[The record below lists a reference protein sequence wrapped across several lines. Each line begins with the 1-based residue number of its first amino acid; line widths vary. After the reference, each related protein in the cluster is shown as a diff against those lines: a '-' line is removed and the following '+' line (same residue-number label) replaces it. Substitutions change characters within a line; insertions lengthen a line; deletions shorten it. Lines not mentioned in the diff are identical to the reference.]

1 MPEPTFENSR
11 AGKAEID
18 PVLLAESRKNIE
30 SYFDKNNTGRKR
42 IDAILD
48 RIGPMLKSEFIDGE
62 QIKASLEAC
71 VDVADKNEFVER
83 VLEAL
88 KPILYFHAERPED
101 FQREAVEATNLPLN
115 EILYYGV
122 DQDIIH
128 IHLKSVAE
136 LLKEHGKRDGITR
149 VEELL
154 EDGLRKL
161 AIVIGKNEDIKKVT
175 AKSWLCA
182 SKSGRRWLEELG
194 FVWDG
199 LISKEERELHFKDA
213 VNAKGE
219 PEKVAEM
226 HMDRD
231 EFLRKYGDK

>member
-1 MPEPTFENSR
+1 MANFENSR
-11 AGKAEID
+11 DREIEID
-18 PVLLAESRKNIE
+18 PTLLAESGKNIE
-30 SYFDKNNTGRKR
+30 SYFNKNNTGRER
-42 IDAILD
+42 IDAILAK
-48 RIGPMLKSEFIDGE
+48 IGPMLKSEFFDGE
-62 QIKASLEAC
+62 QIKVSLEAC
-71 VDVADKNEFVER
+71 VNVADKNEFVER

-88 KPILYFHAERPED
+88 KPILCFHAERPED
-101 FQREAVEATNLPLN
+101 FQREAAEATNLPLN

-136 LLKEHGKRDGITR
+136 LLKERGKKDGMAR

-161 AIVIGKNEDIKKVT
+161 AVVLEKNKDIQKVT

-182 SKSGRRWLEELG
+182 SKSGRRRLEQLG

-199 LISKEERELHFKDA
+199 LISGEEKELYFKDPA
-213 VNAKGE
+213 NAKFGE
-219 PEKVAEM
+219 EENVANM
-226 HMDRD
+226 HMDKD
-231 EFLRKYGDK
+231 AFLRKYGDK

>member
-62 QIKASLEAC
+62 QIKAS
-71 VDVADKNEFVER
+71 
-83 VLEAL
+83 
-88 KPILYFHAERPED
+88 
-101 FQREAVEATNLPLN
+101 VEATNLPLN